1 MERRLLDNLTP
12 SRARRGQGNRTL
24 GEEVVEA
31 KLDEWCRVNG
41 EDYLNGI
48 RDRARHL
55 APLIERDEEFKRL
68 NNIIGTLLN
77 TRKDSMVTPQGRA
90 RAAGMPLDVACIER
104 FAKLAVYLSERAPQA
119 IVTADTTPER
129 MMAGSFVEAYFSNYI
144 EGTEFAVEQ
153 ATEIVY
159 DGKIP
164 ADRPQDGH
172 DVLGTYLQLVE
183 TVGRPPSATNF
194 EEFKDEIR
202 TRHRRLMESRP
213 DVRPGQFK
221 TIANRAGDTSFVTPD
236 LLEGTLKEGHAMM
249 RSIEDPF
256 RRAAFLHYMMAETHP
271 FNDGNGR
278 ISRILMTRELLSA
291 GLSRIVIPTVFRG
304 DYLDA
309 LRGLSRRDDP
319 SIFVRSLEFCQKVS
333 AACSAPSASE
343 AITVWAQTYAF
354 CENAR
359 HARLT
364 MPNAAVHVVNRNG
377 VYAPDD
383 YWQSISSAANANPF
397 GVR

>member
-1 MERRLLDNLTP
+1 
-12 SRARRGQGNRTL
+12 
-24 GEEVVEA
+24 
-31 KLDEWCRVNG
+31 
-41 EDYLNGI
+41 
-48 RDRARHL
+48 
-55 APLIERDEEFKRL
+55 
-68 NNIIGTLLN
+68 
-77 TRKDSMVTPQGRA
+77 
-90 RAAGMPLDVACIER
+90 MPLDVACIER